1 MAIKVRNLGSGGAS
15 DALLKQLLEQY
26 GEESKPKVGALG
38 RIIAPLTGIGSII
51 DAYYDARYLDKNPK
65 LLNVLKNYGQNVA
78 QGFGTLATGTNY
90 EPDLISQ
97 GIAETLDK
105 ALPGFK
111 YSKLG
116 QSTAARMAMDVAAGL
131 ITDPTTYFSFGATT
145 LLDDVLRG
153 GLKLAG
159 LSDDIVEGA
168 VKELSGSTLEQALKK
183 VSSKYGDDVADALY
197 VHATQTVGR
206 GPLKSGALKLF
217 GQTVTENPTAV
228 LASKALV
235 NPLSAGMDVAGAAT
249 KKFIPGVRSNFLSTF
264 DPVQAA
270 IEAGH
275 GEEARKLLSIQRAV
289 PGVPRKVLSELRDS
303 EILESIEKLSKKER
317 KGLDDLIEAS
327 KEAYAQ
333 GDTARELF
341 KKKKEIVSALDD
353 FINTKTIPGV
363 IYPNADKGLVSPLA
377 LRDGQLP
384 LIKEPGDVFE
394 NVSEEIVESSGKLEK
409 LSEKWTPEARQML
422 HDITVKAAAE
432 GEDLFVDKAAIEK
445 VVDNYLGTD
454 IGPKGELLVLPKE
467 VSKNVKDFLSKYM
480 SFEITK
486 TKALQEAGLPT
497 ISPKEMGYLMRR
509 RKSYDKSALKD
520 ILKGAG
526 MEDKYNKILSDKR
539 VAKELSEAGE
549 VRVKTLNKAID
560 KNTLD
565 AIKRYDPGFLGSELM
580 GNGATKERIFKTR
593 EQGRKAGIRY
603 EEDVLPDIYEQTVR
617 QNEQI
622 LVSKFV
628 DDLVTNSD
636 SFSKVPTGTLRTPI
650 TIPEKGTFYT
660 DSTMAK
666 IAEDYIAKY
675 TTQEGI
681 EELLNS
687 LEKVQRV
694 WKKYVTGYGPNAA
707 AYHWRNLLEDN
718 IRVVVDGADVKRL
731 PEDYLLAID
740 LFKFE
745 DLSNKIGRE
754 KAIKQV
760 DNTRAAKFLKEVGV
774 KTDDPLTELW
784 NRVLDTGTWT
794 DISKSASEMSLGVP
808 KDIRKLV
815 MSGEKI
821 PTGKRA
827 SETYEDIVTV
837 GGLLPRR
844 EQATRMA
851 TFFNNW
857 RKEGAMAAGADAVE
871 RVAFNYNELT
881 KFERETLGKIIPFYG
896 FVKNNLKFYL
906 GTIQRNPEKI
916 SRYMNVY
923 QGLQSGSQSEY
934 REEWEAAPDYLK
946 ETLTIPLGLDEEGNL
961 KYFTGLNLGIE
972 ELGGLKSIPE
982 NLSPTLSYLIE
993 RMTGKDMYRNEDI
1006 LNVNQGLPY
1015 KNRSELLKKLLNYKE
1030 YEVKLDNGETYTKST
1045 VAPLTRHA
1053 LENLPFV
1060 STLNT
1065 TGRRLSNLAVEGPTV
1080 KNLTGL
1086 FFPGRIEDTNVR
1098 DPEAIRQKK
1107 AEEALYELLRRKGI
1121 AEAYQR
1127 LYIPAGLKEQLL
1139 K

>member
-303 EILESIEKLSKKER
+303 EILESIGKLGKKER

-409 LSEKWTPEARQML
+409 LSKKLTPEAQQML

-745 DLSNKIGRE
+745 DLSNRIGRE
-754 KAIKQV
+754 KALKQV
-760 DNTRAAKFLKEVGV
+760 DSTRAAKFLKEVGV

>member
-65 LLNVLKNYGQNVA
+65 LLNVLKNYGQNVI
-78 QGFGTLATGTNY
+78 QGFGTLATGKNY

-97 GIAETLDK
+97 GISETLDK
-105 ALPGFK
+105 AMPGFK

-116 QSTAARMAMDVAAGL
+116 QSTAARMAMDVAAGI

-159 LSDDIVEGA
+159 LSDDVVEGA

-303 EILESIEKLSKKER
+303 EILESIGKLGKKER

-327 KEAYAQ
+327 REAYAQ
-333 GDTARELF
+333 GDAAMELF
-341 KKKKEIVSALDD
+341 KKKGEVVDALDEFVNKITTPD
-353 FINTKTIPGV
+353 V
-363 IYPNADKGLVSPLA
+363 IYPEKGVKPAKALKNIGEESADNIGKFQKLF
-377 LRDGQLP
+377 
-384 LIKEPGDVFE
+384 KE
-394 NVSEEIVESSGKLEK
+394 L
-409 LSEKWTPEARQML
+409 TPEAQQML
-422 HDITVKAAAE
+422 YDLSTRASAIGE
-432 GEDLFVDKAAIEK
+432 GLLVDKSSIAK
-445 VVDNYLGTD
+445 LVDDYLGTD

-467 VSKNVKDFLSKYM
+467 ASKNVKDFLSKYM
-480 SFEITK
+480 SFESTK

-497 ISPKEMGYLMRR
+497 ISPKEMGYLMRKPEAYEKKAL
-509 RKSYDKSALKD
+509 KSFLKDAGLEGEYDKLLA
-520 ILKGAG
+520 
-526 MEDKYNKILSDKR
+526 NKKVS
-539 VAKELSEAGE
+539 KELSETGA
-549 VRVKTLNKAID
+549 VKVKTLRKAID
-560 KNTLD
+560 KDTLD
-565 AIKRYDPGFLGSELM
+565 AIKRYDPGFLGEEIM
-580 GNGATKERIFKTR
+580 GGGATKERVFKTR
-593 EQGRKAGIRY
+593 AQAEKAGIRY
-603 EEDVLPDIYEQTVR
+603 GGDILPDIYEQTVR

-636 SFSKVPTGTLRTPI
+636 SFSKVPTGTLRTPV
-650 TIPEKGTFYT
+650 TIPGKGTFYT
-660 DSTMAK
+660 DKTMAK

-754 KAIKQV
+754 KALKQV
-760 DNTRAAKFLKEVGV
+760 DSTRAAKFLKEVGV

-794 DISKSASEMSLGVP
+794 DISKSTSEMSLGVP
-808 KDIRKLV
+808 KDIRSLVEGGKKL
-815 MSGEKI
+815 STGEK
-821 PTGKRA
+821 A
-827 SETYEDIVTV
+827 QETYEDIMTV

-844 EQATRMA
+844 EQATRMT

-857 RKEGAMAAGADAVE
+857 RKEGSMAAGADAVE
-871 RVAFNYNELT
+871 RVAFNYNELS
-881 KFERETLGKIIPFYG
+881 KFERETLRKIIPFYG

-923 QGLQSGSQSEY
+923 QGLQSGSQSQF

-972 ELGGLKSIPE
+972 ELKGPESISE

-1030 YEVKLDNGETYTKST
+1030 YEVKLDNGKTYTKST

-1065 TGRRLSNLAVEGPTV
+1065 AGKRLSNLAVEGPTV
-1080 KNLTGL
+1080 KNLTDL
-1086 FFPGRIEDTNVR
+1086 LFPGRIEDTNVR

>member
-65 LLNVLKNYGQNVA
+65 LLNVLKNYGQNVI
-78 QGFGTLATGTNY
+78 QGFGTLATGKNY

-97 GIAETLDK
+97 GISETLDK
-105 ALPGFK
+105 AMPGFK

-116 QSTAARMAMDVAAGL
+116 QSTAARMAMDIAAGI

-235 NPLSAGMDVAGAAT
+235 NPLSAVMDVAGAAT

-289 PGVPRKVLSELRDS
+289 PGVPRKVLSELQDS
-303 EILESIEKLSKKER
+303 EILESIGKLGEKER
-317 KGLDDLIEAS
+317 VGLDDLIEAS
-327 KEAYAQ
+327 REAYAQ
-333 GDTARELF
+333 GDAATELF
-341 KKKKEIVSALDD
+341 KKKGEVVDALDEFVNKITTPD
-353 FINTKTIPGV
+353 V
-363 IYPNADKGLVSPLA
+363 IYPEKGVKPAKALKNIGEESADNIGKFQKLF
-377 LRDGQLP
+377 
-384 LIKEPGDVFE
+384 KE
-394 NVSEEIVESSGKLEK
+394 L
-409 LSEKWTPEARQML
+409 TPEAQQML
-422 HDITVKAAAE
+422 YDLSTRASAI
-432 GEDLFVDKAAIEK
+432 GEDLLVDKSSIAK
-445 VVDNYLGTD
+445 LVDDYLGTD

-467 VSKNVKDFLSKYM
+467 ASKNVKDFLSKYM
-480 SFEITK
+480 SFESTK

-497 ISPKEMGYLMRR
+497 ISPKEMGYLMRKPEAYEKKAL
-509 RKSYDKSALKD
+509 KSFLKDAGLEGEYDKLLA
-520 ILKGAG
+520 
-526 MEDKYNKILSDKR
+526 NKK
-539 VAKELSEAGE
+539 VAKELSETGA
-549 VRVKTLNKAID
+549 VKVKTLRKAID
-560 KNTLD
+560 KDTLD
-565 AIKRYDPGFLGSELM
+565 AIKRYDPGFLGEEIM
-580 GNGATKERIFKTR
+580 GGGATKERVFKTR
-593 EQGRKAGIRY
+593 AQAEKAGIRY
-603 EEDVLPDIYEQTVR
+603 GGDILPDIYEQTVR

-636 SFSKVPTGTLRTPI
+636 SFSKVPTGTLRTPV
-650 TIPEKGTFYT
+650 TIPGKGTFYT
-660 DSTMAK
+660 DKTMAK

-681 EELLNS
+681 EELLSS
-687 LEKVQRV
+687 LDKIQRT
-694 WKKYVTGYGPNAA
+694 WKKYVTGYGPNAV

-718 IRVVVDGADVKRL
+718 IRVIVDGADVKHL
-731 PEDYLLAID
+731 PDDYLLAID

-745 DLSNKIGRE
+745 DLSNKLGRE
-754 KAIKQV
+754 EALKRV

-794 DISKSASEMSLGVP
+794 GVSKSTSEMSLGVP

-857 RKEGAMAAGADAVE
+857 RKEGAMAAGADAVN
-871 RVAFNYNELT
+871 RVNFNYNELT
-881 KFERETLGKIIPFYG
+881 KFERETLRKIIPFYG

-906 GTIQRNPEKI
+906 GTLQRNPEKI

-923 QGLQSGSQSEY
+923 QGLQSGSQSQY

-961 KYFTGLNLGIE
+961 KYLTGLNLGIE
-972 ELGGLKSIPE
+972 ELKGPESISE

-993 RMTGKDMYRNEDI
+993 RMTGKDLYRNEDI

-1080 KNLTGL
+1080 KNLTDL
-1086 FFPGRIEDTNVR
+1086 LFPGRIEDTNVR

>member
-145 LLDDVLRG
+145 LFDDVLRG

-228 LASKALV
+228 LASKTLV

-275 GEEARKLLSIQRAV
+275 GEEARKLLSIQRAI
-289 PGVPRKVLSELRDS
+289 PGVPRKVLSELRGS
-303 EILESIEKLSKKER
+303 EILESIGKLGEKER

-327 KEAYAQ
+327 REAYAQ
-333 GDTARELF
+333 GDAAMELF
-341 KKKKEIVSALDD
+341 KKKGEVVDALDEFVNKITTPD
-353 FINTKTIPGV
+353 V
-363 IYPNADKGLVSPLA
+363 IYPEKGVKPAKALKNIGEESADNIGKFQKLF
-377 LRDGQLP
+377 
-384 LIKEPGDVFE
+384 KE
-394 NVSEEIVESSGKLEK
+394 L
-409 LSEKWTPEARQML
+409 TPEAQQML
-422 HDITVKAAAE
+422 YDLSTRASAI
-432 GEDLFVDKAAIEK
+432 GEDLLVDKPSIAK
-445 VVDNYLGTD
+445 LVDDYLGTD

-539 VAKELSEAGE
+539 VAKELSETGE

-754 KAIKQV
+754 KALKQV
-760 DNTRAAKFLKEVGV
+760 DSTRAAKFLKEVGV

-821 PTGKRA
+821 PAGKRV

-906 GTIQRNPEKI
+906 GTLQRNPEKI

-972 ELGGLKSIPE
+972 ELKGPESISE

-1030 YEVKLDNGETYTKST
+1030 YEVKLDNGKTYTKST

>member
-1 MAIKVRNLGSGGAS
+1 MAVRIVNMGSGGSS

-65 LLNVLKNYGQNVA
+65 LLNVLKNYGQNVI
-78 QGFGTLATGTNY
+78 QGFGTLATGKNY

-97 GIAETLDK
+97 GISETLDK
-105 ALPGFK
+105 AMPGFK

-116 QSTAARMAMDVAAGL
+116 QSTAARMAMDVAAGI

-264 DPVQAA
+264 DPIQAA

-303 EILESIEKLSKKER
+303 EILESIGKLGKKER
-317 KGLDDLIEAS
+317 KNLDDLIEAS
-327 KEAYAQ
+327 REAYAQ

-341 KKKKEIVSALDD
+341 KKKGEVVDALDEFVNKITTPD
-353 FINTKTIPGV
+353 V
-363 IYPNADKGLVSPLA
+363 IYPEKGVKPAKALKNIGEESADNIGKFQKLF
-377 LRDGQLP
+377 
-384 LIKEPGDVFE
+384 KE
-394 NVSEEIVESSGKLEK
+394 L
-409 LSEKWTPEARQML
+409 TPEAQQML
-422 HDITVKAAAE
+422 YDLSTKAGAI
-432 GEDLFVDKAAIEK
+432 GEDLLVDKPSIAK
-445 VVDNYLGTD
+445 LVDNYLGTD

-467 VSKNVKDFLSKYM
+467 ASKNVKDFLSKYM
-480 SFEITK
+480 SFEGTK

-509 RKSYDKSALKD
+509 PETYEKKALKNLFKDAGLEGEYDKLLA
-520 ILKGAG
+520 
-526 MEDKYNKILSDKR
+526 NKKA
-539 VAKELSEAGE
+539 AKELSETGA
-549 VRVKTLNKAID
+549 VKVKTLRKAID
-560 KNTLD
+560 KDTLD
-565 AIKRYDPGFLGSELM
+565 AIKRYDPGFLGEEIM
-580 GNGATKERIFKTR
+580 GGGATKERVFKTR
-593 EQGRKAGIRY
+593 AQAEKAGIRY
-603 EEDVLPDIYEQTVR
+603 REDILPDIYEQTVR

-636 SFSKVPTGTLRTPI
+636 SFSKVPTGTLRTPV
-650 TIPEKGTFYT
+650 TIPGKGTFYT
-660 DSTMAK
+660 DKTMAK

-707 AYHWRNLLEDN
+707 AYHWRNLIEDN

-731 PEDYLLAID
+731 PDDYLLALD
-740 LFKFE
+740 MFKFE

-754 KAIKQV
+754 EALKQV

-794 DISKSASEMSLGVP
+794 GVSKSTSEMSIGVP
-808 KDIRKLV
+808 RDIRKLTT
-815 MSGEKI
+815 GEKKLSA
-821 PTGKRA
+821 GEKA
-827 SETYEDIVTV
+827 SEIYEDIMTV

-857 RKEGAMAAGADAVE
+857 RKEGSMAAGADAVE
-871 RVAFNYNELT
+871 RVAFNYNELS
-881 KFERETLGKIIPFYG
+881 KFERETLRKIIPFYG

-923 QGLQSGSQSEY
+923 QGLQSGSQSQF

-972 ELGGLKSIPE
+972 ELKGPESISE

-1030 YEVKLDNGETYTKST
+1030 YEVKLDNGKTYTKST

-1065 TGRRLSNLAVEGPTV
+1065 AGKRLSNLAVEGPTV
-1080 KNLTGL
+1080 KNLTDL
-1086 FFPGRIEDTNVR
+1086 LFPGRIEDTNVR

>member
-1 MAIKVRNLGSGGAS
+1 MAVQIRNLGSGGTS

-65 LLNVLKNYGQNVA
+65 LLNVLKNYGQNVI
-78 QGFGTLATGTNY
+78 QGFGTLATGKNY

-97 GIAETLDK
+97 GISETLDK
-105 ALPGFK
+105 AMPGFK

-116 QSTAARMAMDVAAGL
+116 QSTAARMAMDVAAGI

-159 LSDDIVEGA
+159 LSDDVVEGA

-303 EILESIEKLSKKER
+303 EILESIGKLGKKER

-341 KKKKEIVSALDD
+341 KKKGEVVDALDEFVNKITTPD
-353 FINTKTIPGV
+353 V
-363 IYPNADKGLVSPLA
+363 IYPEKGVKPAKALKNIGEESADNIGKFQKLF
-377 LRDGQLP
+377 
-384 LIKEPGDVFE
+384 KE
-394 NVSEEIVESSGKLEK
+394 L
-409 LSEKWTPEARQML
+409 TPEAQQML
-422 HDITVKAAAE
+422 YDLSTRASAIGE
-432 GEDLFVDKAAIEK
+432 GLLVDKSSIAK
-445 VVDNYLGTD
+445 LVDDYLGTD

-467 VSKNVKDFLSKYM
+467 ASKNVKDFLSKYM

-509 RKSYDKSALKD
+509 PEVYEKKALKNLFKNAGLESGYDKL
-520 ILKGAG
+520 LV
-526 MEDKYNKILSDKR
+526 NKKVS
-539 VAKELSEAGE
+539 KELSETGA
-549 VRVKTLNKAID
+549 VKVKTLRKAID
-560 KNTLD
+560 KDTLD
-565 AIKRYDPGFLGSELM
+565 AIKRYDPGFLGEEIM
-580 GNGATKERIFKTR
+580 GGGATKERVFKTR
-593 EQGRKAGIRY
+593 AQAEKAGIRY
-603 EEDVLPDIYEQTVR
+603 GEDILPDIYEQTVR
-617 QNEQI
+617 QNVQI

-636 SFSKVPTGTLRTPI
+636 SFSKVPTGTLRTPV
-650 TIPEKGTFYT
+650 TIPGKGTFYT
-660 DSTMAK
+660 DKTMAK

-687 LEKVQRV
+687 LEKVQGT

-718 IRVVVDGADVKRL
+718 IRVVVDGADVKKL

-745 DLSNKIGRE
+745 DLSNKLGRE
-754 KAIKQV
+754 EALKRV
-760 DNTRAAKFLKEVGV
+760 DKTRAAKFLKEVGV

-794 DISKSASEMSLGVP
+794 DISKSTSEMSLGVP
-808 KDIRKLV
+808 RDIRKLTT
-815 MSGEKI
+815 GEKKLSA
-821 PTGKRA
+821 GEKA
-827 SETYEDIVTV
+827 SETYEDIMTV

-857 RKEGAMAAGADAVE
+857 RKEGAMAAGADAVN
-871 RVAFNYNELT
+871 RVNFNYNELT
-881 KFERETLGKIIPFYG
+881 KFERETLRKIIPFYG

-906 GTIQRNPEKI
+906 GTLQRNPEKI

-923 QGLQSGSQSEY
+923 QGLQSGSQSQF

-1030 YEVKLDNGETYTKST
+1030 YEVKLDNGKTYTKST

-1065 TGRRLSNLAVEGPTV
+1065 AGKRLSNLAVEGPTV
-1080 KNLTGL
+1080 KNLTDL
-1086 FFPGRIEDTNVR
+1086 LSPGRIEDTNVR